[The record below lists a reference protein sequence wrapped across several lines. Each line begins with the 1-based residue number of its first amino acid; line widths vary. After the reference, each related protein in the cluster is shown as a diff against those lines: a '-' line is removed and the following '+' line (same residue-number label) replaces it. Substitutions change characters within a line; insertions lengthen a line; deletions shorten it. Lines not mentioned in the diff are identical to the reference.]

1 MKDIRVFDTYLD
13 HAFFRTLDRSLYFES
28 RLHDVQK
35 IVGADVD
42 AYNALAVLR
51 GKFWGLGPDDIKDLI
66 VATTTKIPESVLEN
80 MMSAE
85 KIRDAVGELAS
96 TAYKEIVPDS
106 SATDIDAILQ
116 LKKGFE
122 QVALRLTMGA
132 YWTVFSLGN
141 LLASLK
147 LLMLEIRNLAA
158 VVTGV
163 EQRIHADRIMANLV
177 FSA

>member
-1 MKDIRVFDTYLD
+1 M
-13 HAFFRTLDRSLYFES
+13 
-28 RLHDVQK
+28 
-35 IVGADVD
+35 
-42 AYNALAVLR
+42 R